1 MKRIIYTNNDGG
13 VSIIVPTPEA
23 LVFMTIEEIAVKD
36 VPDGLTYEIV
46 ETSAISSDR
55 TFRGAWELDGKIIQV
70 NNVKAT
76 DIAKNKLREWRE
88 PEFVKN
94 DVTIQNALADDDAV
108 SKDAAIARRTFLR
121 DLPEQC
127 DGKDVEELKVIV
139 EEYSV

>member
-1 MKRIIYTNNDGG
+1 MKRIIYNNENGG
-13 VSIIVPTPEA
+13 ISIVVPSKDA
-23 LVFMTIEEIAVKD
+23 LAFMTIDQIAIKD
-36 VPDGLTYEIV
+36 VPEGLVYEIV

-76 DIAKNKLREWRE
+76 DIAKNKLRSWRE

-108 SKDAAIARRTFLR
+108 SKESAISRRTFLR

-127 DGKDVEELKVIV
+127 DGKNVEELKVIV